1 MSTQSFLEEL
11 FTKYKNFVPDEYK
24 IKLAKDILEF
34 ENEEEAKYRKGL
46 INIICK
52 YIPSLREEL
61 NEK

>member
-11 FTKYKNFVPDEYK
+11 FTKYENFVPEEHK
-24 IKLAKDILEF
+24 SKLVKDILEF
-34 ENEEEAKYRKGL
+34 ENAEEAKYREGL

-52 YIPSLREEL
+52 YIPSLKEAL